1 MSTTVNVK
9 VDKGQLSQ
17 QLKDQAAQSRFE
29 AEKEGTSTNPSRE
42 ERQQQ
47 EAVDEAVR
55 QVLGIQGDDGQ
66 LKLKKRR
73 RQLAANRQQL
83 GQRRAEDQLADGVV
97 PLARVTIRSNGIKYL
112 ISPWGV
118 EAALGRRLSS
128 NYSTAKQEASFLGV
142 EIDFTKE
149 SLPELPPEP
158 VGQKGGGPFVGY
170 AGFSYDRTPYTFALF
185 RTAQFFTRI
194 DGRYTT
200 DITGLT
206 AACVLDAK
214 NTIAQKYDF
223 LITKQINFGTSSNC
237 YYFAGYNADDAADGG
252 TFTDKAFQDI
262 YVSTGAGPSRST
274 YEILLP
280 VGDQK
285 VLVVLVHRNLLEFA
299 HLRAFWQTEGL
310 SRVIKASSPT
320 SFFGLFSVE
329 RVETDVSYEGV
340 LDTSKMSVNLDGALT
355 NEVRCVL
362 VTNTS
367 ATEVQPSEQLVAA
380 CDLLIERLDASKAT
394 ADLETSPLI
403 TKTSFANLETTSR
416 TRAPYKYKGF
426 EASNLPKAPYYETP
440 TDQQVLAKQFG
451 IGYLGTTNHAGNFIT
466 PAIFDWLTKQPT
478 LNTSYAPHITRYQ
491 ASFNNDSK
499 PFPGFYLDVPAAGF
513 EGEVMTAIL
522 ATPQDINTKVTA
534 TAEQSIQVETQ
545 STFGDYLVWDWG
557 NPEYCRERLT
567 QLGMGF
573 LF

>member
-9 VDKGQLSQ
+9 VDKSQLSQ
-17 QLKDQAAQSRFE
+17 QLKDQAARSRFE
-29 AEKEGTSTNPSRE
+29 AEKEGTSANPSRE

-55 QVLGIQGDDGQ
+55 QVLGVQGDDGQ

-73 RQLAANRQQL
+73 RQLAASREQL
-83 GQRRAEDQLADGVV
+83 GQGRAQEELLDGIV
-97 PLARVTIRSNGIKYL
+97 PLARVGLRRSSDGRRFFVY
-112 ISPWGV
+112 PWAS
-118 EAALGRRLSS
+118 EAILGRRLSS
-128 NYSTAKQEASFLGV
+128 NYNTAKQEAEFLGI
-142 EIDFTKE
+142 EIDFTKG

-200 DITGLT
+200 DITRLGVD
-206 AACVLDAK
+206 CVLDAK

-223 LITKQINFGTSSNC
+223 LITKQINFGPSSNC
-237 YYFAGYNADDAADGG
+237 YYFAGYNADDAAAGG

-280 VGDQK
+280 VGDQR

-299 HLRAFWQTEGL
+299 HLRAFWQTEGQ
-310 SRVIKASSPT
+310 SRVIKTTLISD
-320 SFFGLFSVE
+320 SFFSSE

-340 LDTSKMSVNLDGALT
+340 LDTSKMSVNLDGAIT

-362 VTNTS
+362 VTNTT
-367 ATEVQPSEQLVAA
+367 ATEIEPPEELVAA
-380 CDLLIERLDASKAT
+380 CDLLVERLDASKAT
-394 ADLETSPLI
+394 ADLETAPLI

-440 TDQQVLAKQFG
+440 AEQQVLAKQFG
-451 IGYLGTTNHAGNFIT
+451 MGYLGTTNHAGNFIT
-466 PAIFDWLTKQPT
+466 PAIFDWFTKQPT
-478 LNTSYAPHITRYQ
+478 LNTSYAPHISRYQ
-491 ASFNNDSK
+491 ASFDNDSK

-534 TAEQSIQVETQ
+534 TAEQSIEIETQ
-545 STFGDYLVWDWG
+545 SLFGDYLVWDWG

-567 QLGMGF
+567 QLGMGV